1 MRLITRERLADG
13 PGIAVP
19 GSGYRWIALSN
30 TTLGT
35 LMATINGS
43 IILIALPDIF
53 RGIGVNPLL
62 PGNASLLLWLILGYL
77 LVTAVLGGD
86 LRPAG
91 RHVRPGADLHPGF
104 RGIHGVLHP
113 AGVTW
118 LHGTAGALW
127 LIAMRI
133 LQAVGGRC
141 CSPTR
146 RRSSPTPSQP
156 STAA

>member
-77 LVTAVLGGD
+77 LVTAVLVVTFGWLGD
-86 LRPAG
+86 MFG
-91 RHVRPGADLHPGF
+91 RVRIYTLGF
-104 RGIHGVLHP
+104 AVFT
-113 AGVTW
+113 VFS
-118 LHGTAGALW
+118 
-127 LIAMRI
+127 I
-133 LQAVGGRC
+133 LLG
-141 CSPTR
+141 
-146 RRSSPTPSQP
+146 
-156 STAA
+156 